1 VHQFYAKEG
10 PDEGAIAQYLMT
22 AIGKYLD
29 EMGVSRKLLDW
40 ASTVDSD
47 SIQVIPYGMVVNF
60 NLDNTRP
67 HAAAW
72 TLVGMDAESGAA
84 AESAMGAL
92 FRFRTDMQLALGNTQ
107 KQLTPLKRG
116 RHALQAITKYGK
128 NGGSS
133 VTAYAVI
140 VM

>member
-1 VHQFYAKEG
+1 MHQFYAKEG

-72 TLVGMDAESGAA
+72 TLVGMDAESGASLYA
-84 AESAMGAL
+84 DRDTVT
-92 FRFRTDMQLALGNTQ
+92 RFWRCEDG
-107 KQLTPLKRG
+107 RG
-116 RHALQAITKYGK
+116 RCPILVHHHRCPRHYLYP
-128 NGGSS
+128 S
-133 VTAYAVI
+133 VGDQR
-140 VM
+140 